1 MRDYEAPVR
10 AAAERRPHRE
20 EDSVEKRRLTS
31 SSYFSHNQVD
41 AFLERSG
48 DRLPVAVD
56 QRSRSDSPIRQSD
69 IARLVCRS
77 RSANLSDV
85 LDIPN
90 VFSAVR
96 FSDAA
101 GGLQLTQALRLVHL
115 GGFRSDR
122 LQFIWRHR
130 ASGIAKTYDRN
141 SKDCTAIVQERRF
154 TPHLEILPLT
164 IARA

>member
-20 EDSVEKRRLTS
+20 EDAVEKRRLAS

-96 FSDAA
+96 PA
-101 GGLQLTQALRLVHL
+101 GLHISANDLCRRTRAALRV
-115 GGFRSDR
+115 R
-122 LQFIWRHR
+122 L
-130 ASGIAKTYDRN
+130 A
-141 SKDCTAIVQERRF
+141 
-154 TPHLEILPLT
+154 TPHALPRPRLPSRQRAKECSSR
-164 IARA
+164 ARMCRSGPRTQKRK